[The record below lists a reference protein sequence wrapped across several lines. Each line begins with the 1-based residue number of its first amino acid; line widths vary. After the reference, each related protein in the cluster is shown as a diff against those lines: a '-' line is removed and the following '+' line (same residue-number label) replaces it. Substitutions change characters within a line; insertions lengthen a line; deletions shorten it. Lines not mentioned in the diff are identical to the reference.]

1 MVRVAPFFDSQC
13 IVAKGL
19 QTRVGRLTDERFC
32 RVPVMSSRVGGDE
45 FLRVLQLSRVSHESE
60 RGDRGDGQ
68 RDLSTPSRRR
78 GYRQ

>member
-1 MVRVAPFFDSQC
+1 MAPFFDSQC

-19 QTRVGRLTDERFC
+19 QTRVGRLTAERFC
-32 RVPVMSSRVGGDE
+32 RFSIMSSRVGGDE
-45 FLRVLQLSRVSHESE
+45 LLRVLQLSRVSHEPE

-78 GYRQ
+78 GCRQ